1 MKRLVVLMM
10 MAATRVQAA
19 EPAAVDID
27 SAAQVYQAAEVR
39 EQVRASLPSM
49 PNQIKAL
56 FSRDPAAALSDQQ
69 LAAIKSAAERG
80 FRIDVFEAPALAAF
94 AQNLDAETVT
104 KSKEFLASDLG
115 RRMVA
120 ADVAAAQL
128 GESNIEKIMNGEQP
142 TPLSPRRTQLFE
154 RLERA
159 THSAESTAQVY
170 LSMGE
175 AVSVGIA
182 IGSGQD
188 PAAVAQRALKSGDAE
203 RAGMEQQMRVPM
215 QRFLAYSYRNLS
227 DADLKHLLA
236 FLDTSAGRRY
246 VAAYNAAM
254 QAGYDAMGKRTGEQL
269 GESLRELAQAQ
280 LDATPPHGPDE
291 SAPEAAPRTPTP
303 GAPGSSGTPR

>member
-1 MKRLVVLMM
+1 AARL
-10 MAATRVQAA
+10 QAA
-19 EPAAVDID
+19 EPAIDID
-27 SAAQVYQAAEVR
+27 SAAQVYQAAAAR
-39 EQVRASLPSM
+39 EQVRAALPSM
-49 PNQIKAL
+49 PNQIKQL
-56 FSRDPAAALSDQQ
+56 FARDPAAALSEPQ

-94 AQNLDAETVT
+94 ARNLDAETVA

-128 GESNIEKIMNGEQP
+128 GEANIEKIMNGDLS
-142 TPLSPRRTQLFE
+142 TPLSPRRTQLIE

-159 THSAESTAQVY
+159 THSADSTAQVY

-188 PAAVAQRALKSGDAE
+188 PVAVAQRAAKSGESE
-203 RAGMEQQMRVPM
+203 RAGMEQQMRMPM
-215 QRFLAYSYRNLS
+215 QRFLAYAYRNLS
-227 DADLKHLLA
+227 DSDLKHLLA
-236 FLDTSAGRRY
+236 FLDSAAGRHY

-254 QAGYDAMGKRTGEQL
+254 QAGYEAMGKRTGEQL

-280 LDATPPHGPDE
+280 LDAPSHGQDDSGLEPHRAPAPAIPVAPSTP
-291 SAPEAAPRTPTP
+291 AAP
-303 GAPGSSGTPR
+303 GEAPAPRPQR